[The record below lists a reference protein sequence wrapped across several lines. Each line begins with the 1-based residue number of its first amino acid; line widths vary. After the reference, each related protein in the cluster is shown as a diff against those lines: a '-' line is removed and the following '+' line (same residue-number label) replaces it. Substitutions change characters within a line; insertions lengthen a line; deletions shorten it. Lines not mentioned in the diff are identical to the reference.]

1 MHADKNFYVVVNYFS
16 THVTLITAVFRS
28 VSRVSA
34 TLLIR
39 GVKVRSWRNQGQI
52 VLKIPPIHQQ
62 NIWHE

>member
-34 TLLIR
+34 TLLIP
-39 GVKVRSWRNQGQI
+39 GCQSQVMAQPGANSFKNSTNPSTKY
-52 VLKIPPIHQQ
+52 LA
-62 NIWHE
+62 